1 MAAGIGACPLSPPA
15 DIPDARTAHTTTI
28 GTCTDHGA
36 AEWQATMEA
45 LILVAT
51 FGWGSRRRR
60 LGKERP
66 FPHSSSESWQARR
79 WCGPARLRAPG
90 CSRTPS
96 ILRPSHFL
104 PGLIAPTEGLQE
116 RR

>member
-51 FGWGSRRRR
+51 FGWRSRRSAREGAALPAFQFR
-60 LGKERP
+60 ELVGPPMVRP
-66 FPHSSSESWQARR
+66 
-79 WCGPARLRAPG
+79 GAPKG
-90 CSRTPS
+90 A
-96 ILRPSHFL
+96 
-104 PGLIAPTEGLQE
+104 GLL
-116 RR
+116 